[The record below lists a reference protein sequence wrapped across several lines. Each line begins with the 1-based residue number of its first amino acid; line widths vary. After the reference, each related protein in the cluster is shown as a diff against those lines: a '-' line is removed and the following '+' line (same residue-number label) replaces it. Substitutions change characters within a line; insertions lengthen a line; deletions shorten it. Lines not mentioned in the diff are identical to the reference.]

1 MRTLGNAR
9 DMGTPRSARRSA
21 AAGEGTR
28 VLAGR
33 RTVSGPLENG
43 RTLSISRRKPSPLT
57 AAAGPGYRPDHQL
70 RPCAAYHSSVSMFV
84 AMMLPSG

>member
-1 MRTLGNAR
+1 MRALGNAR

-33 RTVSGPLENG
+33 RTVSGPLANG

-57 AAAGPGYRPDHQL
+57 AAAGPGYRRIINCGHAPLVTHPFRCL
-70 RPCAAYHSSVSMFV
+70 WP
-84 AMMLPSG
+84 